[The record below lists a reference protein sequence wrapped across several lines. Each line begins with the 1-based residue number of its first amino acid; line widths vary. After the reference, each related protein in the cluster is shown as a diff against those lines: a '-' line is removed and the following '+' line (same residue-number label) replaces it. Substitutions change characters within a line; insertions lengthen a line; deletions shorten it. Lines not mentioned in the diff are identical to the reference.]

1 MCSSFLKLEKLIISY
16 NIIDIVSVFVFV
28 CVCVFFLVYK
38 M

>member
-28 CVCVFFLVYK
+28 CMCVCFFSI
-38 M
+38 